1 MARRVSHCRSTV
13 ALIFKSDMCLLIYSL
28 QIFSSL
34 LLYPSLIDSEGVPI
48 YVYQNLVSWP
58 SSLVNNNPYI
68 YLSVCLKR
76 KFVYKYF
83 STKDKL
89 ITAYVSS
96 YYPLPK
102 KIIHYQILC
111 AYPWNCALGIELSR
125 ALVCSFSYLF
135 YVTKK
140 DFALISNV

>member
-1 MARRVSHCRSTV
+1 MGRRVSHCRSTV
-13 ALIFKSDMCLLIYSL
+13 ALFFKSDMCLLIYSL

-58 SSLVNNNPYI
+58 SSLVNNNQYI

-83 STKDKL
+83 LTKDKL

-102 KIIHYQILC
+102 N
-111 AYPWNCALGIELSR
+111 YPLPNIMHLSLKLR
-125 ALVCSFSYLF
+125 SGYRIVAGPRLF
-135 YVTKK
+135 
-140 DFALISNV
+140 L

>member
-102 KIIHYQILC
+102 NYPLPKIMH
-111 AYPWNCALGIELSR
+111 LSLKLR
-125 ALVCSFSYLF
+125 SGYRIVAGPRLF
-135 YVTKK
+135 
-140 DFALISNV
+140 L